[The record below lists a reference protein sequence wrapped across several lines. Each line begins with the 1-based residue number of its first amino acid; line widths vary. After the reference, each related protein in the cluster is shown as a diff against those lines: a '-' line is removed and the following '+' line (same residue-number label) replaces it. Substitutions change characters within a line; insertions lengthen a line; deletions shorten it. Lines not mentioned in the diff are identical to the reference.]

1 MPGRK
6 RSIKSR
12 LSKRSKAPP
21 PPQTLKTDQNMPDMD
36 TTNGHAA
43 TRSGKSSTNGT
54 KPKPNTRNL
63 RVHMPNG
70 KIVQATVDA
79 NLSSSDLLVMMAG
92 KNKLNPVSH
101 MMKVPSSSPLEESVL
116 LKPSQCV
123 GDINGDIVFLIAKP
137 QKEQYTI
144 KGVERKTAKFERLK
158 SYSRNS
164 KKTIRLTVN
173 YGTKHK
179 MVLRINPDRTLADLL
194 PQICE
199 EKGVDPQHHTLRL
212 PKSPSDNLDLSK
224 SLTSYEINELQLVD
238 TRVPNH
244 VRVMILTAPKQEPS
258 VMPELVGKKKS
269 FFQKWKKKQSGFD
282 VEQAP
287 VAVAKPE
294 VTSPTSPTRQRP
306 ATISATRVPLK
317 DNTQISRTQTTK
329 KRAAPKPPTPNEA
342 AAVTAKAASRKK
354 KAPAP
359 PRPDGGMKSP
369 TTDDP
374 PKRLPDADH
383 NMPHSSVSNEE
394 SVEAE
399 VHSKPTD
406 EEPVSPGNLNRIH
419 SQRPLSPPPPPP
431 EADDTAQF
439 ILPTPTTSPELKV
452 DRPTFIA
459 PPPPD
464 EPPPEEETDD
474 QSVCSSQNS
483 DIEDDEAENHQ
494 AVVDVGAIA
503 SGQRHVECT
512 CNQETGEHECIL
524 HRPQT
529 PEGAV
534 ACAAE
539 LEAGELQESGSPV
552 ETNGDQS
559 DLNFQTDNV
568 LTRELSVGS
577 SDSKMVTV
585 SSSASNAS
593 DDLAVT
599 APSNTSNSDEG
610 CSTLNTDSGAYCNV
624 KIVQNFKPPRPP
636 KPQLWPQTPPK
647 LPPKGASKKPVP
659 RPRVSMQTTQQVER
673 FTANGQPVAMVTPT
687 TSSPKPTAPPR
698 PCRPPNLSA
707 AVAANTDEME
717 QGTLIQTPAQT
728 DANTNNLGSLHKFA
742 KQVAKD
748 EELKKEE
755 VDTLSSE
762 LINDKAV
769 KEDAESIEVTVD
781 GIENIPSQ
789 DDDKKVDVGL
799 EDATLKLNA
808 DDENAVAIQ
817 EESSTKEDDK
827 EVSENEKIV
836 ENSDVEINEISGTGI
851 VNSLDVE
858 TSKQLTEEVKE
869 DIKEEQKEDGERIDQ
884 IKQLNGESSE
894 VSNITN
900 GDVIPVTQKTN
911 ETEIQMKELKD
922 KYETLQQQFATLQ
935 QQMINSQQNMLE
947 QQKAQAG
954 APSLS
959 AQDMLALQTQQM
971 QQMQQL
977 IQQQMLLQSQGMM
990 KMPQIPVAMQPD
1002 SHAITPVPAET
1013 MIHKE
1018 DTKPP
1023 KPHDLQ
1029 ELKKSEPHSEDSKK
1043 LRSPETEKDLASAF
1057 RSLKPK
1063 PKPMKHSYIFSA
1075 ARKPRS
1081 ESDASQ
1087 SSNMAGYEMRKRS
1100 ESNPEPQQPPAI
1112 KPSETVKP
1120 SEAVK
1125 PTENINVIQENGD
1138 AEKKTPKEAIVH
1150 PNVII
1155 IDKPEDNL
1163 KSETSVLS
1171 GRSSTIPQATVAPQP
1186 AKKSSGR
1193 TGKFIAYRNPRTEE
1207 LQDIQTSGSVS
1218 KFRQMFAGNNT

>member
-144 KGVERKTAKFERLK
+144 KGVERKTAKFEN
-158 SYSRNS
+158 RNILQ
-164 KKTIRLTVN
+164 KGMQPEKTIRLTVN

-539 LEAGELQESGSPV
+539 LEAG
-552 ETNGDQS
+552 
-559 DLNFQTDNV
+559 
-568 LTRELSVGS
+568 S

-599 APSNTSNSDEG
+599 APSNTSN
-610 CSTLNTDSGAYCNV
+610 
-624 KIVQNFKPPRPP
+624 
-636 KPQLWPQTPPK
+636 
-647 LPPKGASKKPVP
+647 
-659 RPRVSMQTTQQVER
+659 M
-673 FTANGQPVAMVTPT
+673 
-687 TSSPKPTAPPR
+687 
-698 PCRPPNLSA
+698 
-707 AVAANTDEME
+707 
-717 QGTLIQTPAQT
+717 
-728 DANTNNLGSLHKFA
+728 
-742 KQVAKD
+742 AKD

>member
-144 KGVERKTAKFERLK
+144 KGVERKTAKFEN
-158 SYSRNS
+158 RNILQ
-164 KKTIRLTVN
+164 KGMQPEKTIRLTVN

-539 LEAGELQESGSPV
+539 LEA
-552 ETNGDQS
+552 
-559 DLNFQTDNV
+559 
-568 LTRELSVGS
+568 
-577 SDSKMVTV
+577 
-585 SSSASNAS
+585 
-593 DDLAVT
+593 
-599 APSNTSNSDEG
+599 
-610 CSTLNTDSGAYCNV
+610 
-624 KIVQNFKPPRPP
+624 
-636 KPQLWPQTPPK
+636 
-647 LPPKGASKKPVP
+647 
-659 RPRVSMQTTQQVER
+659 
-673 FTANGQPVAMVTPT
+673 
-687 TSSPKPTAPPR
+687 
-698 PCRPPNLSA
+698 
-707 AVAANTDEME
+707 
-717 QGTLIQTPAQT
+717 
-728 DANTNNLGSLHKFA
+728 
-742 KQVAKD
+742 VAKD

>member
-144 KGVERKTAKFERLK
+144 KGVERKTAKFEN
-158 SYSRNS
+158 RNILQ
-164 KKTIRLTVN
+164 KGMQPEKTIRLTVN

-599 APSNTSNSDEG
+599 APSNTSN
-610 CSTLNTDSGAYCNV
+610 
-624 KIVQNFKPPRPP
+624 
-636 KPQLWPQTPPK
+636 
-647 LPPKGASKKPVP
+647 
-659 RPRVSMQTTQQVER
+659 M
-673 FTANGQPVAMVTPT
+673 
-687 TSSPKPTAPPR
+687 
-698 PCRPPNLSA
+698 
-707 AVAANTDEME
+707 
-717 QGTLIQTPAQT
+717 
-728 DANTNNLGSLHKFA
+728 
-742 KQVAKD
+742 AKD